1 MTGRKV
7 SSMKGLVLC
16 DPLSK
21 FTEEAIRAQARKF
34 ANFPD
39 LQLEYVNDT
48 NHMRMENPKEYNL
61 RMEKEGPEG
70 WITPD
75 PEFMEKIGDA
85 DILFTCFCG
94 VTEEMLKAGKNL
106 KLVFIMRSGW
116 ENCNVAAA
124 RKLGIPVCNTPSRLA
139 EPVADLTVAMMI
151 AECRGILRGNRAILR
166 GEWIQND
173 VYTDTTN
180 AALCSLRIGLY
191 GYGGIGRAIAK
202 RLVKGFG
209 AEVVAFD
216 PYCKPEV
223 MEGDGVIPVTLDE
236 LLSTSDIV
244 SIHLRLV
251 ESTKNII
258 NADVF
263 AKMKPTAIF
272 VNTARAGL
280 VDQAALLDA
289 LESKKIRGACLDV
302 FWDEPVPLDSPFLK
316 MDNVTM
322 TPHRAGVTTDIVP
335 NTINL
340 VIQDLKRFFDGEPL
354 QFQVKE

>member
-1 MTGRKV
+1 
-7 SSMKGLVLC
+7 MKGIVLC

-21 FTEEAIRAQARKF
+21 FTEEAIRAQEKKF
-34 ANFPD
+34 AWLGD
-39 LQLEYVNDT
+39 RLKLEYVTDT
-48 NHMRMENPKEYNL
+48 NHMRMENPKEFNL
-61 RMEKEGPEG
+61 RLEKEGPEG

-75 PEFMEKIGDA
+75 PEFMEKIADA
-85 DILFTCFCG
+85 DILFTSFCG

-106 KLVFIMRSGW
+106 KLVYLMRSGW

-124 RKLGIPVCNTPSRLA
+124 TRLGIPVCNTPSRLA

-151 AECRGILRGNRAILR
+151 CECRGILRGNRAILN

-173 VYTDTTN
+173 IYTDTTN
-180 AALCSLRIGLY
+180 AALCSLQVGLY
-191 GYGGIGRAIAK
+191 GYGGIGRAIAR
-202 RLVKGFG
+202 RLTKGFG
-209 AEVVAFD
+209 AEVVAYD
-216 PYCKPEV
+216 PYCRPEV
-223 MEGDGVIPVTLDE
+223 MEADGVRPVPLEE

-258 NADVF
+258 GAKEF
-263 AKMKPTAIF
+263 AMMKPTSIF

-289 LESKKIRGACLDV
+289 LQSKKIRGACLDV

-316 MDNVTM
+316 LDNVTL
-322 TPHRAGVTTDIVP
+322 TPHRAGITTDIVP
-335 NTINL
+335 NTLNL
-340 VIQDLKRFFDGEPL
+340 MMQDLKRFFNGEPL